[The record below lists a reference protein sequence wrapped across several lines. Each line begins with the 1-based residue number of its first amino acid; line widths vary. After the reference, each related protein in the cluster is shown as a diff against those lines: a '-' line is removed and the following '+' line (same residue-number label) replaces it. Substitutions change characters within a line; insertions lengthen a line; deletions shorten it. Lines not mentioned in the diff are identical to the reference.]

1 MKLKRFP
8 RISLLALSIWYSHFS
23 LADELNL
30 DFIQGVSVIPSILKN
45 DANYPEGQYIVD
57 VAVNKERTGRTDL
70 NISKEDEQNNML
82 CFTPEWL
89 EKAGVLLNAD
99 AYQDVF
105 DEGKGCYVLAK
116 KPHTLIDFDY
126 GAQALNFNIPQAYLL
141 SKTDPAR
148 WDYGVNGGRLKY
160 YGNFNKTVH
169 DDFNAFGNL
178 DAAINMGR
186 WVLSSNTN
194 VSYSD
199 NKTEFTSSDLTLSTA
214 ISQVQGD
221 LLLGKSQ
228 TRTELFS
235 DFNFYGA
242 ALRSN
247 SNMRPWDAR
256 GYAPDISGVA
266 PTPSR
271 ITVKQNGYTVYSKM
285 VPAGPYR
292 LDDLRP
298 MGNGDLVVTVEDESG
313 NKTEQVYP
321 VTTLPTLL
329 RPGEFQYNVAVGKKN
344 NSNEL
349 DKAFHSDTGLFW
361 LGSLDYGFTTTTLN
375 SAAILNENYQSGG
388 LGVTQ
393 MLGGLGAVSLSANVS
408 KAHYDN
414 EEEKTGQS
422 FSAKYAKSFSDKTD
436 LQLLTYR
443 YQSKGYVEFADFN
456 PKDIW
461 RYARYGG
468 QRSRYEARLSQRFD
482 GTYLS
487 GSYWWQDYWMR
498 EGHDAGGTV
507 SMSTSVFDSVSLFL
521 NGSYSKY
528 AWSDKAD
535 YSVSLSVS
543 VPFDLKGTRHYSGN
557 SVGYTRT
564 GGTTF
569 NSSVSATPTDRF
581 NYSLGAN
588 AGSKGDRGAS
598 ASASY
603 AFDAIQ
609 TNMGVSRSY
618 NKHGNSQTSFSG
630 SVSGSVLGTSETGPL
645 FTKESSDTVGIVS
658 IPGVEGVSVNGS
670 MPTNSDG
677 NTVVWLSGYSENSIN
692 INMDNVPDNME
703 FETTSYNVVPTE
715 KAMVYRKFGFENVL
729 RYILRVKD
737 AQGNY
742 LTGGDAKTEQ
752 GLNAG
757 FISNNG
763 VLLMNMLA
771 EPKTVSVNTGDG
783 KQCRFSMAGLKAN
796 TNKVQEVRCE

>member
-1 MKLKRFP
+1 MKQRRLFKL
-8 RISLLALSIWYSHFS
+8 SLLALSIYSHFS
-23 LADELNL
+23 VATELNL
-30 DFIQGVSVIPSILKN
+30 DFIQGTSVIPSILKT
-45 DANYPEGQYIVD
+45 DTALPAGQYVVD
-57 VAVNKERTGRTDL
+57 VLVNNERTGRANLVIT
-70 NISKEDEQNNML
+70 EADEKNNSL
-82 CFTPEWL
+82 CLSPEWL
-89 EKAGVLLNAD
+89 DNAGVMMKQD
-99 AYQDVF
+99 AYDEAF
-105 DEGKGCYVLAK
+105 DKEEQCYVLTRN
-116 KPHTLIDFDY
+116 PHTKVAFDY
-126 GAQALNFNIPQAYLL
+126 GAQTLKFNIPQAYLL

-169 DDFNAFGNL
+169 NDMNTFGNL
-178 DAAINMGR
+178 DATINLGR
-186 WVLSSNTN
+186 WVLSSNMN
-194 VSYSD
+194 VSHVRD
-199 NKTEFTSSDLTLSTA
+199 KTEFTSSDLTLSTA

-221 LLLGKSQ
+221 LFLGKSQ

-247 SNMRPWDAR
+247 SNMRPWESR
-256 GYAPDISGVA
+256 GYALDISGVA

-298 MGNGDLVVTVEDESG
+298 MGNGDLVVIVEDESG

-321 VTTLPTLL
+321 VTILPTLL
-329 RPGEFQYNVAVGKKN
+329 RPGEFQYNVAMGKKN

-361 LGSLDYGFTTTTLN
+361 LGSLDYGFSTTTLN
-375 SAAILNENYQSGG
+375 SAFILNDDYQAGG
-388 LGVTQ
+388 LGGTQ
-393 MLGGLGAVSLSANVS
+393 MLGGLGALSLSANVS
-408 KAHYDN
+408 KASYDN
-414 EEEKTGQS
+414 GEEKSGQS
-422 FSAKYAKSFSDKTD
+422 FSVKYAKSFTDRTD

-443 YQSKGYVEFADFN
+443 YQSKGYVEFAEFN

-461 RYARYGG
+461 RYGN
-468 QRSRYEARLSQRFD
+468 QKSRYEARLSHRFD

-487 GSYWWQDYWMR
+487 GSYWRQDYWMR
-498 EGHDAGGTV
+498 DGHDTGSTL
-507 SMSTSVFDSVSLFL
+507 SFSTSVFDSMSLFL

-543 VPFDLKGTRHYSGN
+543 VPFDLKGPRHYSSN

-569 NSSVSATPTDRF
+569 NTSMSAMPTDRF
-581 NYSLGAN
+581 NYSLSAN

-618 NKHGNSQTSFSG
+618 NRHGNSQTSFSG

-658 IPGVEGVSVNGS
+658 IPGVEGVSVNSS

-677 NTVVWLSGYSENSIN
+677 NTVVWLSEYSENSIN
-692 INMDNVPDNME
+692 INMDNVPDDME

-742 LTGGDAKTEQ
+742 LTGGDANTEQ

>member
-1 MKLKRFP
+1 MK
-8 RISLLALSIWYSHFS
+8 
-23 LADELNL
+23 
-30 DFIQGVSVIPSILKN
+30 Q
-45 DANYPEGQYIVD
+45 
-57 VAVNKERTGRTDL
+57 
-70 NISKEDEQNNML
+70 
-82 CFTPEWL
+82 
-89 EKAGVLLNAD
+89 D
-99 AYQDVF
+99 AYDDVF
-105 DEGKGCYVLAK
+105 DKEKQCYVLTRN
-116 KPHTLIDFDY
+116 PHTKVDFDY
-126 GAQALNFNIPQAYLL
+126 GAQTLKFNIPQAYLL

-169 DDFNAFGNL
+169 DDMNAFGNL
-178 DAAINMGR
+178 DAAINLGR
-186 WVLSSNTN
+186 WVLSSNMN
-194 VSYSD
+194 VSHNKD
-199 NKTEFTSSDLTLSTA
+199 KTEFTSSDLTLSTA
-214 ISQVQGD
+214 ISQLQGD

-247 SNMRPWDAR
+247 SNMLSWESR
-256 GYAPDISGVA
+256 GYAPDISGIA
-266 PTPSR
+266 STPSR

-313 NKTEQVYP
+313 NKTEQVYT

-329 RPGEFQYNVAVGKKN
+329 RPGEFQYNVAMGKKN

-349 DKAFHSDTGLFW
+349 DKAFHSDTRLFW
-361 LGSLDYGFTTTTLN
+361 LGSLDYGFSTTTVN
-375 SAAILNENYQSGG
+375 SAFILNDDYQAGG
-388 LGVTQ
+388 LGITQ
-393 MLGGLGAVSLSANVS
+393 MLGGLGALSLSANVS
-408 KAHYDN
+408 KARYDN
-414 EEEKTGQS
+414 GEVKTGES
-422 FSAKYAKSFSDKTD
+422 FSAKYAKSFTDRTD

-468 QRSRYEARLSQRFD
+468 QRSRYEARLSHRFD

-487 GSYWWQDYWMR
+487 GSYWRQDYWIR
-498 EGHDAGGTV
+498 EGTDTGSTL
-507 SMSTSVFDSVSLFL
+507 SLSTSVFDSVSVFL

-535 YSVSLSVS
+535 YSVSLSLS
-543 VPFDLKGTRHYSGN
+543 VPFDLKGTRHYSSN
-557 SVGYTRT
+557 SVGYTRN

-569 NSSVSATPTDRF
+569 NTNVSATPTERF
-581 NYSLGAN
+581 NYSLSAN

-618 NKHGNSQTSFSG
+618 NKHGSSQTSFSG

-658 IPGVEGVSVNGS
+658 IPGVEGGAVNSS

-677 NTVVWLSGYSENSIN
+677 NTVVWLSEYSENSIS
-692 INMDNVPDNME
+692 INMDNVPDSME

-771 EPKTVSVNTGDG
+771 EPKTVSVNAGDG

>member
-1 MKLKRFP
+1 MKQRRLFKL
-8 RISLLALSIWYSHFS
+8 SLLALSIYSHFS
-23 LADELNL
+23 VATELNL
-30 DFIQGVSVIPSILKN
+30 DFIQGTSVIPSILKT
-45 DANYPEGQYIVD
+45 DTALPAGQYVVD
-57 VAVNKERTGRTDL
+57 VLVNNERTGRANLVIT
-70 NISKEDEQNNML
+70 EADEKNNSL
-82 CFTPEWL
+82 CLSPEWL
-89 EKAGVLLNAD
+89 DNAGVMMKQD
-99 AYQDVF
+99 AYDEAF
-105 DEGKGCYVLAK
+105 DKEEQCYVLTRN
-116 KPHTLIDFDY
+116 PHTKVAFDY
-126 GAQALNFNIPQAYLL
+126 GAQTLKFNIPQAYLL

-160 YGNFNKTVH
+160 YGNFNKAVH
-169 DDFNAFGNL
+169 NDMNAFGNL
-178 DAAINMGR
+178 DATINLGR
-186 WVLSSNTN
+186 WVLSSNMN
-194 VSYSD
+194 VSHVRD
-199 NKTEFTSSDLTLSTA
+199 KTEFTSSDLTLSTA

-221 LLLGKSQ
+221 LFLGKSQ

-247 SNMRPWDAR
+247 SNMRPWESR
-256 GYAPDISGVA
+256 GYALDISGVA

-298 MGNGDLVVTVEDESG
+298 MGNGDLVVIVEDESG

-329 RPGEFQYNVAVGKKN
+329 RPGEFQYNVAMGKKN

-361 LGSLDYGFTTTTLN
+361 LGSLDYGFSTTTLN
-375 SAAILNENYQSGG
+375 SAFILNDDYQAGG
-388 LGVTQ
+388 LGGTQ
-393 MLGGLGAVSLSANVS
+393 MLGGLGALSLSANVS
-408 KAHYDN
+408 KASYDN
-414 EEEKTGQS
+414 GEEKSGQS
-422 FSAKYAKSFSDKTD
+422 FSVKYAKSFTDRTD

-443 YQSKGYVEFADFN
+443 YQSKGYVEFAEFN

-461 RYARYGG
+461 RYGN
-468 QRSRYEARLSQRFD
+468 QKSRYEARLSHRFD

-487 GSYWWQDYWMR
+487 GSYWRQDYWMR
-498 EGHDAGGTV
+498 DGHDTGSTL
-507 SMSTSVFDSVSLFL
+507 SFSTSVFDSMSLFL

-535 YSVSLSVS
+535 YSISLSVS
-543 VPFDLKGTRHYSGN
+543 VPFDLKGPRHYSSN

-569 NSSVSATPTDRF
+569 NTSVSAMQTERF
-581 NYSLGAN
+581 NYSLSAN

-618 NKHGNSQTSFSG
+618 NRHGNSQTSFSG

-658 IPGVEGVSVNGS
+658 IPGVEGVSVNSS

-677 NTVVWLSGYSENSIN
+677 NTVVWLSEYSENSIN
-692 INMDNVPDNME
+692 INMDNVPDDME

-742 LTGGDAKTEQ
+742 LTGGDANTEQ

-783 KQCRFSMAGLKAN
+783 KQCRFSMAGLNAN

>member
-1 MKLKRFP
+1 MNQCHLFKL
-8 RISLLALSIWYSHFS
+8 SLLTLSIYSHFS
-23 LADELNL
+23 VATELNL
-30 DFIQGVSVIPSILKN
+30 DFIQGTSVIPSILKT
-45 DANYPEGQYIVD
+45 DTALPAGQYVVD
-57 VAVNKERTGRTDL
+57 VLVNNERTGRANLVIT
-70 NISKEDEQNNML
+70 EADEKNNSL
-82 CFTPEWL
+82 CLSPEWL
-89 EKAGVLLNAD
+89 DNAGVMMKQD
-99 AYQDVF
+99 AYDEAF
-105 DEGKGCYVLAK
+105 DKEEQCYVLTRN
-116 KPHTLIDFDY
+116 PHTKVAFDY
-126 GAQALNFNIPQAYLL
+126 GAQTLKFNIPQAYLL

-169 DDFNAFGNL
+169 NDMNAFGNL
-178 DAAINMGR
+178 DATINLGR
-186 WVLSSNTN
+186 WVLSSNMN
-194 VSYSD
+194 VSHVRD
-199 NKTEFTSSDLTLSTA
+199 KTEFTSSDLTLSTA

-221 LLLGKSQ
+221 LFLGKSQ

-247 SNMRPWDAR
+247 SNMRPWESR
-256 GYAPDISGVA
+256 GYALDISGVA

-298 MGNGDLVVTVEDESG
+298 MGNGDLVVIVEDESG

-329 RPGEFQYNVAVGKKN
+329 RPGEFQYNVAMGKKN

-361 LGSLDYGFTTTTLN
+361 LGSLDYGFSTTTLN
-375 SAAILNENYQSGG
+375 SAFILNDDYQAGG
-388 LGVTQ
+388 LGGTQ
-393 MLGGLGAVSLSANVS
+393 MLGGLGALSLSANVS
-408 KAHYDN
+408 KASYDN
-414 EEEKTGQS
+414 GEEKSGQS
-422 FSAKYAKSFSDKTD
+422 FSVKYAKSFTDRTD

-443 YQSKGYVEFADFN
+443 YQSKGYVEFAEFN

-461 RYARYGG
+461 RYGN
-468 QRSRYEARLSQRFD
+468 QKSRYEARLSHRFD

-487 GSYWWQDYWMR
+487 GSYWRQDYWMR
-498 EGHDAGGTV
+498 DGHDTGSAL
-507 SMSTSVFDSVSLFL
+507 SFSTSVFDSVSLFL

-543 VPFDLKGTRHYSGN
+543 VPFDLKGPRHYSSN

-569 NSSVSATPTDRF
+569 NTSMSAMPTDRF
-581 NYSLGAN
+581 NYSLSAN

-618 NKHGNSQTSFSG
+618 NRHGNSQTSFSG

-658 IPGVEGVSVNGS
+658 IPGVEGVSVNSS

-677 NTVVWLSGYSENSIN
+677 NTVVWLSEYSENSIN

-729 RYILRVKD
+729 RYILRVKN

-742 LTGGDAKTEQ
+742 LTGGDANTEQ